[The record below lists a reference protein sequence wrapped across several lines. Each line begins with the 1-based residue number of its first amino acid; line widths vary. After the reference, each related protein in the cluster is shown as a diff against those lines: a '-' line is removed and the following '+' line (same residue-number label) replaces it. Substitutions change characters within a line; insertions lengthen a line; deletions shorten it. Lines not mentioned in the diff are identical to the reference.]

1 MENEWN
7 LQRIGGFNSL
17 SRWKIAGWNAKQVN
31 FCGLL
36 STWLWIGFFPSL
48 LWQMQRSTF
57 FEKIVYNNKIQFARC
72 IRIPLSFSLQINSF
86 FICFCAYRN
95 IWQNGGKTLQ
105 NQKPKGNLEVGKF
118 ENSFL
123 ILFWRYFEPQNY
135 ISNAFF
141 HISCAIVQ
149 VQNSGIAMAYYYF
162 LDSN

>member
-1 MENEWN
+1 MKN
-7 LQRIGGFNSL
+7 
-17 SRWKIAGWNAKQVN
+17 RWLKCKTGKFLWIVV
-31 FCGLL
+31 
-36 STWLWIGFFPSL
+36 SWLWIGFFPSP

-95 IWQNGGKTLQ
+95 IWQNGEKRCKTK
-105 NQKPKGNLEVGKF
+105 NQKGIWKWENLKAA
-118 ENSFL
+118 S
-123 ILFWRYFEPQNY
+123 LFFSWRYFEPQNY

-149 VQNSGIAMAYYYF
+149 VQNSGIAMAYYN
-162 LDSN
+162 LASN